1 MIGGERLKNFKPGDL
16 VKIISGVRAGQTGRI
31 VERSSERQLL
41 YQVEFPYDPVT
52 VFFFEDE
59 LEKVTTMLCPDCLR
73 KGIETEISEPYRDE
87 EGWAQTCPIHGKIYP
102 WGWSKIDGGETINLL
117 T

>member
-1 MIGGERLKNFKPGDL
+1 MAEIKSGDL
-16 VKIISGVRAGQTGRI
+16 AKVVKGTRIGQFGRI
-31 VERSSERQLL
+31 VEKASEKQSL

-59 LEKVTTMLCPDCLR
+59 LEKVTTMPCPECLR
-73 KGIETEISEPYRDE
+73 NWIETQISAPYRDE